1 MTNIKYYRKKI
12 GMSQEEFAQKIGVAQ
27 GAVSQWESGKRT
39 PSLEAVLKMSDI
51 LGVSTELLLDKK
63 SENQAWKDI
72 NIKPVPRF
80 SDNAFVVP
88 LVASLRCGY
97 NSSGQPLYD
106 VLQEVELPIS
116 FKYKYGEDI
125 VLVKAIGESMLTTIR
140 PRDLL
145 ISKPGEWWESG
156 NVVIVNIDDSDTIKR
171 IFRADDGGIDLVPD
185 NSDYRTMHFSPSDL
199 QDSPPHILGRI
210 VRNLGQ
216 DI

>member
-1 MTNIKYYRKKI
+1 
-12 GMSQEEFAQKIGVAQ
+12 MSQEEFAQKIGVAQ

-125 VLVKAIGESMLTTIR
+125 VLVKAIGESMLNTIR
-140 PRDLL
+140 PKDLL

-199 QDSPPHILGRI
+199 QDSPPHVLGRI

>member
-72 NIKPVPRF
+72 NIKPVPKF

>member
-125 VLVKAIGESMLTTIR
+125 VLVKAIGESMLNTIR
-140 PRDLL
+140 PKDLL

-199 QDSPPHILGRI
+199 QDSPPHVLGRI